1 MLNLRLLRNR
11 IFRTTS
17 LVSLCSMG
25 AYSGYLFIMP
35 EFLQQA
41 RGASALSSGLTT
53 FPGAIG
59 RADQRPDRRAR
70 LPPHRAAADGR
81 GRPVRRDHRLVR

>member
-1 MLNLRLLRNR
+1 
-11 IFRTTS
+11 
-17 LVSLCSMG
+17 MG
-25 AYSGYLFIMP
+25 GYSGYLFIMP

-59 RADQRPDRRAR
+59 LLISAQIAAR
-70 LPPHRAAADGR
+70 LYHRIG
-81 GRPVRRDHRLVR
+81 PRRMAVGGLCGVIVVSGP

>member
-1 MLNLRLLRNR
+1 
-11 IFRTTS
+11 
-17 LVSLCSMG
+17 MG
-25 AYSGYLFIMP
+25 AYSGYLFLMP

-59 RADQRPDRRAR
+59 VLDQLPDRRAR
-70 LPPHRAAADGR
+70 STRASGR
-81 GRPVRRDHRLVR
+81 GGWRWAACAA